1 MAGCLIEAW
10 YLIDASSQLEDP
22 QLERRRSSANTG
34 PMGHIT
40 LHFATQGLASVGGC
54 PGTVTF
60 WMKFHKVGVTA

>member
-40 LHFATQGLASVGGC
+40 LHFATQGLASV
-54 PGTVTF
+54 VAAQ
-60 WMKFHKVGVTA
+60 VQ